1 MTDQQ
6 FRHYLKDFEI
16 TVWADADGFHHRVTV
31 TYTDPDGFRV
41 KTVLTEQHG
50 FPNADDSENTAKIY
64 IRKFIEHAHN
74 EADKVMRKTLPVQRP

>member
-16 TVWADADGFHHRVTV
+16 TVWADADGTHFRVTV
-31 TYTDPDGFRV
+31 TNTDPDGYRI

-50 FPNADDSENTAKIY
+50 FPNPDDAENTAKVY
-64 IRKFIEHAHN
+64 IRKFIEHAAK
-74 EADKVMRKTLPVQRP
+74 EADKVMLKTLPVQTP